1 MKLKQLLA
9 TIAISAI
16 TAFAVVWTYGKYVKN
31 ENMYAG
37 QQNGAIP
44 SNYKLTG
51 LTENNIPT
59 GAIDF
64 TQPAAAALPTV
75 VHIKTKTNARQVS
88 NNLPRS
94 QRPSNPFSDLFDD
107 DVFSQFFGRGNNG
120 GYVPEQKASGSGVI
134 ISADGYIVT
143 NNHVVE
149 NADEMTVTM
158 SNKKSY
164 TAKVI
169 GRDPAYD
176 LAVIKIDA
184 GSLPFILYGNSDDLK
199 IGQWVL
205 ALGYP
210 LNLETTV
217 TAGIVSAKSRSL
229 GLNKSTK
236 TNSAVESFIQ
246 TDAAVNQGNSG
257 GALINTDGVL
267 VGINS
272 AIASPTGYYS
282 GYSYAIP
289 VNIVKKVVNDLIKYG
304 NVQRGYLGVSTANT
318 YDIPED
324 QKAKMGLTFN
334 GDGLVITSV
343 ATGSAAADAG
353 LKKGDIIKSVNGI
366 SVTLPSELQELVTR
380 YKPADKVTVIYS
392 RNGKDNTISATL
404 KNNIGTFDIV
414 KLENVLLLKL
424 GADFANLDNKK
435 AKEFGVG
442 GGVIVKKL
450 NDGALKD
457 QTRMRDGFVI
467 VKVNDKEVKNVD
479 EMEKAIGGSK
489 SITISGFYPGY
500 DALYDY
506 PISLEE

>member
-9 TIAISAI
+9 TIAISAV

-149 NADEMTVTM
+149 NADEMTVTL

-272 AIASPTGYYS
+272 CLLY
-282 GYSYAIP
+282 
-289 VNIVKKVVNDLIKYG
+289 
-304 NVQRGYLGVSTANT
+304 
-318 YDIPED
+318 
-324 QKAKMGLTFN
+324 
-334 GDGLVITSV
+334 TSD
-343 ATGSAAADAG
+343 AAD
-353 LKKGDIIKSVNGI
+353 
-366 SVTLPSELQELVTR
+366 E
-380 YKPADKVTVIYS
+380 
-392 RNGKDNTISATL
+392 
-404 KNNIGTFDIV
+404 
-414 KLENVLLLKL
+414 
-424 GADFANLDNKK
+424 
-435 AKEFGVG
+435 
-442 GGVIVKKL
+442 
-450 NDGALKD
+450 
-457 QTRMRDGFVI
+457 
-467 VKVNDKEVKNVD
+467 
-479 EMEKAIGGSK
+479 
-489 SITISGFYPGY
+489 
-500 DALYDY
+500 
-506 PISLEE
+506 